1 MPRKGVV
8 EVTKPTYTAV
18 FERGREGF
26 WEVELVEE
34 PRVHT
39 FGRTLPKAR
48 AHIREATAV
57 WFDVDEDAFEVIE
70 ELRLPKSVKDRLTR
84 ALRGRERAEAATE
97 AALNMTR
104 EAAEALVQTS
114 HLSTRD
120 AAELLGL
127 SPQRVQQVLAAG
139 REPGRSGKKAATTGS

>member
-1 MPRKGVV
+1 M
-8 EVTKPTYTAV
+8 TKPSYTAV

-39 FGRTLPKAR
+39 FGRTLAKAR
-48 AHIREATAV
+48 AHIREASAV
-57 WFDVDEDAFEVIE
+57 WFDVDEDAFDLVE
-70 ELRLPKSVKDRLTR
+70 EMRLPKAVKDRLAK
-84 ALRGRERAEAATE
+84 ALRGRERAEAANE
-97 AALNMTR
+97 AALGMTR
-104 EAAEALVQTS
+104 EAAEALVRTS

-127 SPQRVQQVLAAG
+127 SHQRVQQLLA
-139 REPGRSGKKAATTGS
+139 S